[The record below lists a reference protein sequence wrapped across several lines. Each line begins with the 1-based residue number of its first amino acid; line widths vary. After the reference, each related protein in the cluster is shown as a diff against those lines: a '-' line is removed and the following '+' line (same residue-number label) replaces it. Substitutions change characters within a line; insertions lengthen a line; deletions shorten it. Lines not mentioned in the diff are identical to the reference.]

1 MGKYLVTL
9 LSVDRTGLA
18 STAGRRLGA
27 ALGGLVLVLAA
38 TTFGL
43 GAATVRAEPLP
54 AGCRADYSTPRQ
66 LTVDCDPGAGVGEH
80 AYIRCTDTVG
90 IKHTHIGTPI
100 GEQGGR
106 STAVCGPDEVG
117 NT

>member
-1 MGKYLVTL
+1 MQSPP
-9 LSVDRTGLA
+9 SV
-18 STAGRRLGA
+18 RRIGA
-27 ALGGLVLVLAA
+27 VLGGLLLVLAA
-38 TTFGL
+38 TFGI
-43 GAATVRAEPLP
+43 GAGSATAEPVP
-54 AGCRADYSTPRQ
+54 AGCRADDSIARQ
-66 LTVDCDPGAGVGEH
+66 LTVDCEPGAGNGQH
-80 AYIRCTDTVG
+80 AYIRCTDIFG